1 MSPRREQGRSQRYPL
16 RGLCPLS
23 PDPHVRTDFF
33 AGGCRKTLRFPS
45 PRLGPGRARQHR
57 GPADLSCTGA
67 GRGTGDGSGARVLP
81 PPAAGGTA
89 QRGTAA
95 ARGCARRYTLARGVH
110 GGAHRDAPCKAPPR
124 SGAQQ
129 RRQRPPQGRQRRNPA
144 PAAPRS
150 QLPEAAGATDRDAVL
165 PIAAEPSAAAGTGT
179 PPPPVPTHR
188 RDRQPREPT
197 RRRTEPRERSER
209 SRPPLSGQ
217 PPAPDPAPPP
227 RHRPPRCPRS
237 PLPAAG
243 ASHGGCREAAPSCR

>member
-1 MSPRREQGRSQRYPL
+1 MHRSRQRNGRRERSPSAPAASGGWHRAGR
-16 RGLCPLS
+16 
-23 PDPHVRTDFF
+23 H
-33 AGGCRKTLRFPS
+33 GGCT
-45 PRLGPGRARQHR
+45 GV
-57 GPADLSCTGA
+57 CTEIHPC
-67 GRGTGDGSGARVLP
+67 T
-81 PPAAGGTA
+81 
-89 QRGTAA
+89 
-95 ARGCARRYTLARGVH
+95 GCARGS
-110 GGAHRDAPCKAPPR
+110 APGRTVQSPPR

-150 QLPEAAGATDRDAVL
+150 QLPGAAGATDRDAVL
-165 PIAAEPSAAAGTGT
+165 PIAAELSAAAGTGT